1 MVSGL
6 CSTRSVRV
14 SEFSVLSSLRVTVHG
29 VTDKTLAASGRQTV
43 RVPNPLV
50 MLWEADLIS

>member
-1 MVSGL
+1 MVPGL

-29 VTDKTLAASGRQTV
+29 VTDKHLRHVGVRQLGSRTH
-43 RVPNPLV
+43 
-50 MLWEADLIS
+50 W